1 MIGLLGI
8 EDRDAHRHRIEKG
21 RIGELH
27 ASPLLILLDVEQQ
40 FVAADRHG
48 VGVHQWSLLVDTA
61 VFVRRHGLEQF
72 PDIAVLAGKVDAQ
85 PAAFLPRYVS
95 RACVL
100 SLAGLACAL
109 TARRSNLSVM
119 IASITPPHCGALCG
133 LGSALAVEDLL
144 EILPGVARSVGG
156 DPRVRLTPQPVPRS
170 WPCHL
175 AGGRRPA

>member
-1 MIGLLGI
+1 MPGSSPGMTRLMACFNASRPLARGFVK
-8 EDRDAHRHRIEKG
+8 EQCAQVGQRPEAHLKRTAGHR
-21 RIGELH
+21 
-27 ASPLLILLDVEQQ
+27 AAAPILMS
-40 FVAADRHG
+40 
-48 VGVHQWSLLVDTA
+48 SLSAL
-61 VFVRRHGLEQF
+61 
-72 PDIAVLAGKVDAQ
+72 
-85 PAAFLPRYVS
+85 AAFLPRYVS

-100 SLAGLACAL
+100 TLAGLACAL

-133 LGSALAVEDLL
+133 LGSALAAEDLL
-144 EILPGVARSVGG
+144 EILPGVAHSVGG